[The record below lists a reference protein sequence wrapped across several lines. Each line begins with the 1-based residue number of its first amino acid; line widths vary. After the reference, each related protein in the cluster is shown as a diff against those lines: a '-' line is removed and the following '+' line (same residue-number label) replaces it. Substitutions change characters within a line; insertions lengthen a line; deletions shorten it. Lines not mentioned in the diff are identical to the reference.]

1 MSVAAVWWCV
11 VVKLLSARRVES
23 VPSRCIEVD
32 SPRRLF
38 TAGRGG
44 NAFVSHNSVTQRT
57 IVFATI
63 LRSDKYRFLG
73 VDMKRVELS
82 AYRKYSHAVLG
93 VATDLPDATTTIQ
106 FGVRTMMERYE
117 EMEHIGATDYFGTE
131 DHGPALLIMVDEW
144 AQLTG
149 KEAGSGDEAKDRQ
162 QLKDEIVGNVQQIT
176 QLGRAAGVIMIVAT
190 QEPRGDILPKVITGN
205 LAARVQQGRVR
216 QTVTQM
222 ILDDQAIEGARV
234 SASPKGRAFVA
245 AHGNRI
251 GHMQSFFA
259 DPSWLDEVLASM
271 GKNPDGTPLDGSASV
286 EGGAAEPQPIL
297 GGGER
302 EEKYDPLSDFDA
314 DMDALIGLGEDEDF

>member
-1 MSVAAVWWCV
+1 MFSTVKDSSLG
-11 VVKLLSARRVES
+11 VVKLLSARRVEP

-117 EMEHIGATDYFGTE
+117 EMEHIGATDYFGTD

-149 KEAGSGDEAKDRQ
+149 KEAGSGDEAKGRQ

-251 GHMQSFFA
+251 GHMQSFLRTRRGWMRC
-259 DPSWLDEVLASM
+259 WLLWVKTLMVRLWMVLRRLRAARLNHS
-271 GKNPDGTPLDGSASV
+271 LFLVAVSARKS
-286 EGGAAEPQPIL
+286 IT
-297 GGGER
+297 R
-302 EEKYDPLSDFDA
+302 
-314 DMDALIGLGEDEDF
+314 

>member
-1 MSVAAVWWCV
+1 M
-11 VVKLLSARRVES
+11 
-23 VPSRCIEVD
+23 
-32 SPRRLF
+32 
-38 TAGRGG
+38 
-44 NAFVSHNSVTQRT
+44 SHNSVTQRT

-93 VATDLPDATTTIQ
+93 VATDLPDAVTTIQ

-117 EMEHIGATDYFGTE
+117 EMEHIGVQDYFVTD

-149 KEAGSGDEAKDRQ
+149 KEAGSGDEAKERQ

-176 QLGRAAGVIMIVAT
+176 QLGRASGVIMIIAT

-222 ILDDQAIEGARV
+222 ILEDQAVEGARV
-234 SASPKGRAFVA
+234 ASYPKGRAFVS
-245 AHGNRI
+245 AHNQRI

-259 DPSWLDEVLASM
+259 DSSWLDEVLASM
-271 GKNPDGTPLDGSASV
+271 GKNPDGSPLDGSPSAV
-286 EGGAAEPQPIL
+286 GEVAEPQPIL

>member
-1 MSVAAVWWCV
+1 M
-11 VVKLLSARRVES
+11 KLLSARRVEP

-38 TAGRGG
+38 TVGRGG

-93 VATDLPDATTTIQ
+93 VATDLPDAVTTIQ

-117 EMEHIGATDYFGTE
+117 EMEHIGVQDYFATD

-149 KEAGSGDEAKDRQ
+149 KEAGSGDEAKERQ

-176 QLGRAAGVIMIVAT
+176 QLGRASGVIMIIAT

-205 LAARVQQGRVR
+205 LAARVQQDR
-216 QTVTQM
+216 
-222 ILDDQAIEGARV
+222 
-234 SASPKGRAFVA
+234 K
-245 AHGNRI
+245 
-251 GHMQSFFA
+251 
-259 DPSWLDEVLASM
+259 
-271 GKNPDGTPLDGSASV
+271 SV
-286 EGGAAEPQPIL
+286 V
-297 GGGER
+297 
-302 EEKYDPLSDFDA
+302 
-314 DMDALIGLGEDEDF
+314 